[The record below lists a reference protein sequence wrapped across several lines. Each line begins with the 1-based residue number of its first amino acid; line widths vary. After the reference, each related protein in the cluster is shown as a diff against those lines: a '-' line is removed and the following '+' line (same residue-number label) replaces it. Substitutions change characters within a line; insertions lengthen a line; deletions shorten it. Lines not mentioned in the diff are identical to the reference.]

1 MKFPFISDPT
11 KSIIKFDKDHTFQEL
26 GNLINKARN
35 REDKKIM
42 FFDSDGNCLSS
53 GEIIEDWDCLP
64 VLIKVD
70 KESSYILNFNT
81 QFKLGTAGIVE
92 GKTVEEDLMIN
103 EEAYQSFCH
112 QAGMTV
118 DQRHFLANFANKMHV
133 GLGNNKEITPQN
145 LQNMIQNLQYF
156 YSAQGGD
163 RELYKELTDE
173 MKEKNVRL
181 HELKQIEAKIEKR
194 AL

>member
-81 QFKLGTAGIVE
+81 
-92 GKTVEEDLMIN
+92 
-103 EEAYQSFCH
+103 
-112 QAGMTV
+112 
-118 DQRHFLANFANKMHV
+118 
-133 GLGNNKEITPQN
+133 
-145 LQNMIQNLQYF
+145 
-156 YSAQGGD
+156 
-163 RELYKELTDE
+163 
-173 MKEKNVRL
+173 
-181 HELKQIEAKIEKR
+181 
-194 AL
+194 